1 MLDMFSSIYNIGR
14 LPATRKMTRL
24 ILLNKPGKDPR
35 LASAYRPISILP
47 AISKI
52 WENTFKTVTENEL
65 GLDPFHWNQSGF
77 CRRSTIDAISQV
89 SKFADLCRKK
99 GLICEMMR
107 IDVKNA
113 FNTLLWEVILQ
124 QVRRRGLFCK
134 LARVLANYLKDRV
147 VVLDNLS
154 GQIKRRRLA
163 GGPQGSIV
171 GSMLWS

>member
-65 GLDPFHWNQSGF
+65 GLDPFHRNQSGF